1 MQHDSHNHHFRV
13 ILGDAEKHLHMN
25 NYEGST
31 PFHYPFNDD
40 VRRPTG
46 RTDSGY
52 S

>member
-1 MQHDSHNHHFRV
+1 MPR
-13 ILGDAEKHLHMN
+13 KHLHMN

-31 PFHYPFNDD
+31 PFHFPFNDD

-52 S
+52 SCRIIYFVNQDKC